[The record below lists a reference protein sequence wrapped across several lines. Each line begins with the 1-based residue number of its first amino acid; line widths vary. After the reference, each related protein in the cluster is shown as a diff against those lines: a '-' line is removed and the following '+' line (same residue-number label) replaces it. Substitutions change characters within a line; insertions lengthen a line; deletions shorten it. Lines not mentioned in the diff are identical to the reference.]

1 MLVTGDAPR
10 RRLSKGR
17 AARLAI
23 AAEWRTWSLEEPPR
37 HSNPSEKAGMSR
49 GERGREGDKEAE
61 ELGKVHLWIRGA
73 VVGVDGHGGARTVEI
88 GEEWGRVDSAQERLL
103 SRNTDGASFLFL
115 HFSKKNLQKYI
126 LVFKIYSSIPL
137 PSGRG
142 RQGAYRP
149 AGRW

>member
-17 AARLAI
+17 AARPAI

-49 GERGREGDKEAE
+49 GGERGREGDKEAE

-88 GEEWGRVDSAQERLL
+88 GEEWGWVDSAQERLL
-103 SRNTDGASFLFL
+103 SRNTDGGDLGSKRGPSAPTPTFSPLFE
-115 HFSKKNLQKYI
+115 
-126 LVFKIYSSIPL
+126 
-137 PSGRG
+137 
-142 RQGAYRP
+142 
-149 AGRW
+149 